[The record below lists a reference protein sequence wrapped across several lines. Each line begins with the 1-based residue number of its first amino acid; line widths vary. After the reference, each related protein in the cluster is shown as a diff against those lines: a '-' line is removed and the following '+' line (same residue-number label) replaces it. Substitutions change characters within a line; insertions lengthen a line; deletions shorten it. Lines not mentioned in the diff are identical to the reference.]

1 MPMLDRNK
9 VLLYKVETTKGTD
22 SSPVVGSDLIL
33 PMGDLKIG
41 VPTSQDSGEG
51 ELKGTFGPGQAVTF
65 KQALDLSV
73 ESRVRGLGQGAG
85 SLVTPDIHGLMM
97 ASGHAVTTAGNG
109 TSTARSASYK
119 PTSVAANLKSAS
131 AYFYEDGLL
140 WKLLGAVNDLSFAA
154 SMDALKVKAKI
165 QGKYTAP
172 TVVALP
178 TLTLPTQ
185 RLYRM
190 TNTLCV
196 INDGGALNVGAF
208 TFDCG
213 VKVEE
218 AYETGL
224 QEFNVTDRTPSITI
238 DPRSVAT
245 AAEWTALT
253 AATSFALTATFTN
266 DLGETLVFTA
276 PKAVPMEISRAARSG
291 IIASQ
296 RKFGLKETAAAGDDQ
311 YTIVWTGVL

>member
-1 MPMLDRNK
+1 MPMYSRNK
-9 VLLYKVETTKGTD
+9 VLLCKVETTKGTD
-22 SSPVVGSDLIL
+22 AAPVVGSDLIIPL
-33 PMGDLKIG
+33 GDLKIG
-41 VPTSQDSGEG
+41 IPTSQDSGEG

-65 KQALDLSV
+65 KQAMELAFDG
-73 ESRVRGLGQGAG
+73 RVRGLGQGAA

-109 TSTARSASYK
+109 TSTVRTATYK
-119 PTSVAANLKSAS
+119 PTSVPANLKSS
-131 AYFYEDGLL
+131 SVYLYDDGLL

-154 SMDALKVKAKI
+154 SMDALKIKAKI

-185 RLYRM
+185 KLYRM
-190 TNTLCV
+190 TNTLCGLS
-196 INDGGALNVGAF
+196 DGSTLNIGAF

-224 QEFNVTDRTPSITI
+224 QEFNVTDRSPSITI

-253 AATSFALTATFTN
+253 NATSFNIVATFTN
-266 DLGETLVFTA
+266 EQAETLVFTA
-276 PKAVPMEISRAARSG
+276 PKAVPMEISRGDRAG
-291 IIASQ
+291 IVTSQ
-296 RKFGLKETAAAGDDQ
+296 RKFALKETAAAGDDQ
-311 YTIVWTGVL
+311 YSIVWSGIL